1 MTGGV
6 AGGDGA
12 KGDTVGFRDDDDA
25 AASATEVKVNIDGA
39 TDTDRIGDSGRA

>member
-12 KGDTVGFRDDDDA
+12 KGVTVGFRDDDDDDA
-25 AASATEVKVNIDGA
+25 AAA
-39 TDTDRIGDSGRA
+39 